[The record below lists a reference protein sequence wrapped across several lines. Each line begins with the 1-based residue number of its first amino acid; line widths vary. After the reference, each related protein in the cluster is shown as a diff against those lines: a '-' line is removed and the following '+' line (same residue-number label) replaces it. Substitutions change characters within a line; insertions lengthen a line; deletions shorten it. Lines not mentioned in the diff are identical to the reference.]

1 MHITIQ
7 QRLTQAARQSLF
19 PGIILAGIAA
29 SATAYADPLPNRPD
43 FQLPFPCGAKVELK
57 TYAGHNPDD
66 KKIDMYR
73 YGMPTGSPITASAG
87 GYVHQIFEPGGIE
100 IRHGNGWFSTYMHMT
115 NRIAQGSTVK
125 QGDVIGLM
133 GEVGS
138 PGAPHLHYEQLYA
151 PGLMD
156 ADNQHIVNPVLQG
169 EWLYMQPD
177 APLTRTSTNCS
188 GSTDNTPPK
197 PAGAYWADTFSDAS
211 GYSTPGGSVSGT
223 LYKGTN
229 YVYCKAWGPNV
240 QSGSSFNHWWL
251 KTDLDLGPAKQWVS
265 AFYLSRWGN
274 DEAKDNSGVVIATCP
289 DTNPP
294 PAPAPTT
301 KYWVDT
307 WADASGRATPGGSV
321 SGTLYK
327 GTSYVYCKAWGPN
340 AQSGSNY
347 NHWWLRTD
355 LDVGPA
361 NQWVSALMLSRWG
374 NDQAR
379 DNNGTV
385 IPSCP

>member
-1 MHITIQ
+1 MYASKSKPKR
-7 QRLTQAARQSLF
+7 RLPATLAHAL
-19 PGIILAGIAA
+19 ILSTAGIG
-29 SATAYADPLPNRPD
+29 TAYADPLPNRPN

-57 TYAGHNPDD
+57 TYPGHDPDD

-73 YGMPTGSPITASAG
+73 YGMPTGSPITASAD
-87 GYVHQIFEPGGIE
+87 GYVHQTFYPGGIE
-100 IRHGNGWFSTYMHMT
+100 IRHANGWFTTYMHMSSHVP
-115 NRIAQGSTVK
+115 QGTTVK
-125 QGDVIGLM
+125 QGDVIGTM

-151 PGLMD
+151 PGLSD
-156 ADNQHIVNPVLQG
+156 AGIQHIVNPVLQG
-169 EWLYMQPD
+169 EWLYMQPN
-177 APLTRTSTNCS
+177 APLTRTSNNCT
-188 GSTDNTPPK
+188 GGTDNTPPK
-197 PAGAYWADTFSDAS
+197 PANAYWADTFSDAS
-211 GYSTPGGSVSGT
+211 GHATPGGTATGT

-229 YVYCKAWGPNV
+229 YVYCKVWGPNV

-251 KTDLDLGPAKQWVS
+251 KTDLDVGPGKQWVS
-265 AFYLSRWGN
+265 AFYLSKWGN
-274 DEAKDNSGVVIATCP
+274 DVAKDNSGVVIPTCP
-289 DTNPP
+289 DTTPP
-294 PAPAPTT
+294 PPPPPTT

-307 WADASGRATPGGSV
+307 WADASGRSTPGGSV

-327 GTSYVYCKAWGPN
+327 GTSYVYCKVWGPN
-340 AQSGSNY
+340 AQSGSNF
-347 NHWWLRTD
+347 NHWWLKTD

-385 IPSCP
+385 IPNCP